1 MIGMPYKVIRAFRD
15 RENDHRVYRKG
26 DTFPAKGKVSKERV
40 SELLSSENKVGKP
53 LIEQLGVESEEADQK
68 PEGSNQPPSE
78 ESEFPKH
85 TGGPWYVLSNGEKI
99 QGKEEAIAAEEE
111 LK

>member
-1 MIGMPYKVIRAFRD
+1 MPYKVIRAFRD
-15 RENDHRVYRKG
+15 IENDHHVYRKG

-40 SELLSSENKVGKP
+40 SELLSSENKVGKS
-53 LIEQLGVESEEADQK
+53 LIEQLGVDLEEADQE
-68 PEGSNQPPSE
+68 PEGSTQYSE

-99 QGKEEAIAAEEE
+99 QGKEEAIAAEAE

>member
-1 MIGMPYKVIRAFRD
+1 MPYKVIRAFRD
-15 RENDHRVYRKG
+15 KEDDHRVYRKG

-40 SELLSSENKVGKP
+40 SELLSTENKVGKP
-53 LIEQLGVESEEADQK
+53 LIEQLGVESEEADQESEVSK
-68 PEGSNQPPSE
+68 QSPE

-99 QGKEEAIAAEEE
+99 QGKEDAIAAEAE

>member
-1 MIGMPYKVIRAFRD
+1 MPYKVIRAFRD
-15 RENDHRVYRKG
+15 IENEHRVYRKG
-26 DTFPAKGKVSKERV
+26 DTFPAKGKVSKERI
-40 SELLSSENKVGKP
+40 SELLSTENKVGKP
-53 LIEQLGVESEEADQK
+53 LIEQLGAESEEADQE
-68 PEGSNQPPSE
+68 PEESKQSSE

-99 QGKEEAIAAEEE
+99 QGKEEAIAAESE

>member
-1 MIGMPYKVIRAFRD
+1 MPYKVIRAFRD
-15 RENDHRVYRKG
+15 IEDDHRVYRKG
-26 DTFPAKGKVSKERV
+26 DTFPSKGKVSKERI
-40 SELLSSENKVGKP
+40 SELSSTENKVGKP
-53 LIEQLGVESEEADQK
+53 LIEQLGVGSEEADQE
-68 PEGSNQPPSE
+68 PEGSNQSPE

-99 QGKEEAIAAEEE
+99 QGKEEAIAAEAE

>member
-1 MIGMPYKVIRAFRD
+1 MPYQVIRAFRD
-15 RENDHRVYRKG
+15 IENDHHAYRKG

-40 SELLSSENKVGKP
+40 SELLSTENKVGKP
-53 LIEQLGVESEEADQK
+53 LIEQLGVGLEGADQE
-68 PEGSNQPPSE
+68 PEGSNQSPE

-99 QGKEEAIAAEEE
+99 QGKEEAIAAEAE

>member
-1 MIGMPYKVIRAFRD
+1 MPYKVIRAFRD
-15 RENDHRVYRKG
+15 IENDHRVYRKG
-26 DTFPAKGKVSKERV
+26 DTFPAKGKVSKERI
-40 SELLSSENKVGKP
+40 SELLSTENKVGKP
-53 LIEQLGVESEEADQK
+53 LIEQLGVESEEGNKELEESKQ
-68 PEGSNQPPSE
+68 SSE

-99 QGKEEAIAAEEE
+99 QGKEEAIAAEAE

>member
-1 MIGMPYKVIRAFRD
+1 MPYKVIRAFRD
-15 RENDHRVYRKG
+15 IENDHRVYRKG
-26 DTFPAKGKVSKERV
+26 DTFPAKGKVSKERI
-40 SELLSSENKVGKP
+40 SELLSTENKVGKP
-53 LIEQLGVESEEADQK
+53 LIEQLRVDSEEADQE
-68 PEGSNQPPSE
+68 PEESKQSSE

-99 QGKEEAIAAEEE
+99 QGKEEALAAESE